1 MKKAQIVGATGYGGL
16 GMTELLLR
24 HPQIEITSLLAT
36 QDVGKPISDVYP
48 HLRGF
53 CDLAVEPANEETV
66 GRDADLVIFATPDG
80 VGQSYAPALL
90 ERGLRVIDYSGD
102 FRFGSA
108 EQYAEYARRHPSLG
122 GRAHACPELL
132 PESVYGM
139 PELNR
144 ERLRG
149 ARLVGNPGCFAVS
162 MVLGLAPAAAGGL
175 IEPDGVIADGKT
187 GISGAGKKPSAGGH
201 FPAAN
206 ENVSPYRIGNHQ
218 HPVETEMAV
227 GALFPGTGQP
237 FDKLRA
243 GGATGNGCIDL
254 TFVPHLVPV
263 TRGIIC
269 TLYAR
274 LCEPV
279 PAAEVQAAYERF
291 YAEEPFVRVLP
302 PGVSPGLGSVR
313 GSNFCDISV
322 TTYPEQRRLIVASS
336 IDNLLKGQAGVAL
349 QNINLMLGFPET
361 TGLERVPIYP

>member
-24 HPQIEITSLLAT
+24 HPHIEITSLLAT
-36 QDVGKPISDVYP
+36 QDVGKPISEVYS

-53 CDLAVEPANEETV
+53 CDMTVEAASEETV
-66 GRDADLVIFATPDG
+66 GRDADVVIFATPDG

-90 ERGLRVIDYSGD
+90 ERGLQVIDYSGD
-102 FRFGSA
+102 FRFATA
-108 EQYAEYARRHPSLG
+108 EQYAEYARRHPSVG
-122 GRAHACPELL
+122 GRAHACPDLL
-132 PESVYGM
+132 PHSVYGM

-162 MVLGLAPAAAGGL
+162 MILGLAPAAAHGL
-175 IEPDGVIADGKT
+175 IEPDDIVIDGKT
-187 GISGAGKKPSAGGH
+187 GISGAGKKPSASYH

-206 ENVSPYRIGNHQ
+206 ESVSPYRIGSHQ
-218 HPVETEMAV
+218 HPVETEMTV
-227 GALFPGTGQP
+227 GALMEAP
-237 FDKLRA
+237 
-243 GGATGNGCIDL
+243 IDL
-254 TFVPHLVPV
+254 TFVPHLIPV

-269 TLYAR
+269 TIYAR
-274 LCEPV
+274 LRDPLV
-279 PAAEVQAAYERF
+279 AAEVQSAYEDF

-302 PGVSPGLGSVR
+302 PGVSPGIGAVLGS
-313 GSNFCDISV
+313 NLCDVSV
-322 TTYPEQRRLIVASS
+322 TVLPAQRRLIVAAS

-349 QNINLMLGFPET
+349 QNLNLMLGFPET